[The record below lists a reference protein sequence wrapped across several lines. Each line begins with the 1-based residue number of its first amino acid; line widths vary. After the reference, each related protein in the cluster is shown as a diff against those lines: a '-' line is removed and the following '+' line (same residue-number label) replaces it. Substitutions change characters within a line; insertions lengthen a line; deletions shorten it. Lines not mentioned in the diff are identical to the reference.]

1 MLVGTIKNK
10 LLILKLKN
18 KKMSYDTMPEVSII
32 EKTANAINERGIEV
46 FVVENS
52 ADALA
57 KIKEFIPAGASVNNG
72 SSTTL
77 RQIGFVDY
85 LKDRQHGW
93 NNLHEA
99 IVLEKDPEKQISL
112 RKEAVF
118 SDYYL
123 GSVHAVA
130 QTGELIIASASGSQL
145 PHIVFTSQNIIFV
158 VGAQKITPTYEDAI
172 KRIREYVVPLEDNR
186 MKEVGM
192 GGTVLSKILTIENEP
207 SFMGRKVRLIFVK
220 EQLGF

>member
-1 MLVGTIKNK
+1 
-10 LLILKLKN
+10 
-18 KKMSYDTMPEVSII
+18 MSYDTMPEASII
-32 EKTANAINERGIEV
+32 EKTANAIGERGIEV
-46 FVVENS
+46 IVVENG

-57 KIKEFIPAGASVNNG
+57 KIKDFIPAGASVNNG

-77 RQIGFVDY
+77 RQIGFIDY
-85 LKDRQHGW
+85 LKDNQHGW

-99 IVLEKDPEKQISL
+99 IILEKDPEKQAAL

-123 GSVHAVA
+123 GSVHAVT

-145 PHIVFTSQNIIFV
+145 PHIVFTSQNLIFV
-158 VGAQKITPTYEDAI
+158 VGIQKITPTYDDAI
-172 KRIREYVVPLEDNR
+172 KRIREYVVPLEDVR
-186 MKEVGM
+186 MKEAGM

>member
-1 MLVGTIKNK
+1 
-10 LLILKLKN
+10 
-18 KKMSYDTMPEVSII
+18 MSYDAMPEASII
-32 EKTANAINERGIEV
+32 EKTANAIGERGIEV
-46 FVVENS
+46 IVVENG

-72 SSTTL
+72 SSITL
-77 RQIGFVDY
+77 RQIGFIDY
-85 LKDRQHGW
+85 LKDNQHGW

-99 IVLEKDPEKQISL
+99 IILEKDPEKQAAL

-123 GSVHAVA
+123 GSVHAVT

-145 PHIVFTSQNIIFV
+145 PHIVFTSQNLIFV
-158 VGAQKITPTYEDAI
+158 VGIQKITPTYDDAI
-172 KRIREYVVPLEDNR
+172 KRIREYVVPLEDVR
-186 MKEVGM
+186 MKEAGM

>member
-1 MLVGTIKNK
+1 
-10 LLILKLKN
+10 
-18 KKMSYDTMPEVSII
+18 MPEASII
-32 EKTANAINERGIEV
+32 EKTANAIGERGIEV
-46 FVVENS
+46 IVVENG

-72 SSTTL
+72 SSITL
-77 RQIGFVDY
+77 RQIGFIDY
-85 LKDRQHGW
+85 LKDNQHGW

-99 IVLEKDPEKQISL
+99 IILEKDPEKQAAL

-123 GSVHAVA
+123 GSVHAVT

-145 PHIVFTSQNIIFV
+145 PHIVFTSQNLIFV
-158 VGAQKITPTYEDAI
+158 VGIQKITPTYDDAI
-172 KRIREYVVPLEDNR
+172 KRIREYVVPLEDVR
-186 MKEVGM
+186 MKEAGM

>member
-1 MLVGTIKNK
+1 
-10 LLILKLKN
+10 
-18 KKMSYDTMPEVSII
+18 MSYDTIPEVSII
-32 EKTANAINERGIEV
+32 EKTASAIGEKGIEV
-46 FVVENS
+46 FVVENG

-57 KIKEFIPAGASVNNG
+57 KIKEFVPAGASVNNG

-77 RQIGFVDY
+77 RQIGFIDY
-85 LKDRQHGW
+85 LKDNQHGW

-99 IVLEKDPEKQISL
+99 VVLEKDPEKQAKL
-112 RKEAVF
+112 RREAVF

-145 PHIVFTSQNIIFV
+145 PHIVFTSQNLIFV
-158 VGAQKITPTYEDAI
+158 VGVQKITSTYEEAV
-172 KRIREYVVPLEDNR
+172 KRVREYVVPLEDNR

-192 GGTVLSKILTIENEP
+192 GGTVLSKILTIEREP